1 MTIHIPISDLEPNV
15 RKLYLENRITQLGI
29 DYQPNSIMGWCDKEE
44 IEVFN
49 FSRVCKMD
57 NRWTGYEVHE
67 SKTEIIIEITNL
79 WENFIEVQKINM

>member
-1 MTIHIPISDLEPNV
+1 
-15 RKLYLENRITQLGI
+15 
-29 DYQPNSIMGWCDKEE
+29 MGWCDNEE

-79 WENFIEVQKINM
+79 WENFIEVQKINI